1 MRWKIIYVALL
12 QLKLDKFRQMKKIIG
27 RTDRASFPDLGLTHL
42 PIKIDTGAYT
52 SSIHCTNFKVDSGV
66 LYADFYDENLP
77 KSKPKTVSF
86 TDFSTTKVKSSNGE
100 VQNRFEIKSNIKLFG
115 KVYKIALTLA
125 DRKKMKNPVLIGRK
139 FLNKKFVVDTDFEDL
154 SYKAQ
159 QNEH

>member
-1 MRWKIIYVALL
+1 
-12 QLKLDKFRQMKKIIG
+12 MKKTIG
-27 RTDRASFPDLGLTHL
+27 RRDRASFPVLGLVDI

-52 SSIHCTNFKVDSGV
+52 SSIHCTNAKVENGI
-66 LYADFYDENLP
+66 LYAYFYDENLP

-86 TDFSTTKVKSSNGE
+86 SDFATKKVKSSNG
-100 VQNRFEIKSNIKLFG
+100 VAQNRFIVKSNIKLFG

-125 DRKKMKNPVLIGRK
+125 NRKKMKNPVLIGRK
-139 FLNKKFVVDTDFEDL
+139 FLNKKFVVDTEFESL

>member
-1 MRWKIIYVALL
+1 
-12 QLKLDKFRQMKKIIG
+12 MKKTIG
-27 RTDRASFPDLGLTHL
+27 RRDRADFPNLELNNI

-52 SSIHCTNFKVDSGV
+52 SSIHCTNYKLENEV
-66 LYADFYDENLP
+66 LYADFHDEDHP

-86 TDFSTTKVKSSNGE
+86 TDFKIRKVKSSNGI

-139 FLNKKFVVDTDFEDL
+139 FLNKKFVVDTQFDLL